1 MPPCLRLNLRNSCNS
16 SIVSLKTKVNKT
28 YLLQIV
34 QWCLPNLA
42 GRLFTSAGVI
52 VTVWIE
58 GLFPQVA
65 FFTLYGHSG
74 INKCCVYKGWR
85 KKGMERI
92 QSPTWNHAFQR
103 WSPLAPSS
111 TIHLAVTINSCLV
124 IRKTCNKVSIIN
136 NVYDHTCDIHLVC
149 TWPEE
154 DEKNQ
159 LLCKDEHTQGCYMQ
173 QICDCH
179 IPRRVVFETF
189 FFYKQDM
196 PKDTCQKWMR
206 NAFRQWK

>member
-136 NVYDHTCDIHLVC
+136 NVYDHTCDHTPCVYLTGRGWKEPAAV
-149 TWPEE
+149 
-154 DEKNQ
+154 
-159 LLCKDEHTQGCYMQ
+159 HTQGCYMWLPCSQ
-173 QICDCH
+173 ACRIWYILLLQARH
-179 IPRRVVFETF
+179 AER
-189 FFYKQDM
+189 YM
-196 PKDTCQKWMR
+196 PKVNDDSGL
-206 NAFRQWK
+206 